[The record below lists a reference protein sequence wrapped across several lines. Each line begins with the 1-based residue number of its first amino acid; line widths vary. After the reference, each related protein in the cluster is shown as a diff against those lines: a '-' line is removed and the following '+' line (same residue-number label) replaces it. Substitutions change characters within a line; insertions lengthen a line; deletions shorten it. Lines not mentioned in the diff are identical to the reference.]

1 MIIKQ
6 FDEVLLKDGRRAAIV
21 EVLSD
26 TQFIADVGSSPRDW
40 DTIDIK
46 ISQIDRVLKPGE

>member
-6 FDEVLLKDGRRAAIV
+6 FDTVLLKDGRRAAIV

-26 TQFIADVGSSPRDW
+26 TQFIADVGNSPKDW
-40 DTIDIK
+40 NTIDIK